1 MDFEGEIFEFQELEA
16 QNEGEKVTKTICFKG
31 SGGLY
36 QSHFLFMTVQSWTKK
51 KLTILQKPW
60 FWYLPHTP
68 SQGGKDAYLP
78 SWALDA
84 GSTLGGGVGDLRPEM
99 MKTPKLR

>member
-1 MDFEGEIFEFQELEA
+1 MDLEGEIFEFQELEA
-16 QNEGEKVTKTICFKG
+16 QNKGEKVNKTICFKG

-36 QSHFLFMTVQSWTKK
+36 QRQESYVHDCTVMDKTF
-51 KLTILQKPW
+51 LTIVQKSW

-78 SWALDA
+78 SWALGA
-84 GSTLGGGVGDLRPEM
+84 GSTLGWGVGDLRPEM
-99 MKTPKLR
+99 MKNA

>member
-1 MDFEGEIFEFQELEA
+1 MDLEGEIFEFQELEA
-16 QNEGEKVTKTICFKG
+16 PNKGEKVNKTICFKR

-36 QSHFLFMTVQSWTKK
+36 QRQKGSDGDCTVTVRTFLTVCPKSW
-51 KLTILQKPW
+51 I
-60 FWYLPHTP
+60 WYLPHTP

-99 MKTPKLR
+99 MKNA